1 MISIERTSE
10 RKVANSGEFSCYAM
24 HQADRIE
31 ESRRL
36 LEGGYPMSEQHA
48 AADHDHD
55 EHDHDHEHEH
65 HDEHDE
71 HEHQHDDHDHDHEH
85 GGHGGHGHEHG
96 KVDADL
102 YGNKAG
108 LRAVQIST
116 AGMLLVSIIQFAI
129 ALFGGSAG
137 LFADA
142 LHNLGDVFTT
152 VALWIA
158 FVISNRAANRR
169 YTYGYYRS
177 EDLAGIFI
185 VLVIIASAV
194 AGAVES
200 ILKLTSGAVP
210 TQLYLS
216 MAAALVGV
224 AGNELL
230 AQYKISVGTRINSV
244 PLIADGQH
252 SRIDGLTSL
261 AAFVGL
267 IGVALGFPLADPIA
281 GLVITAVILTVVY
294 STTRSVLQ
302 RLLDAVDPRLI
313 PSILTIASKVPG
325 VEAVTEPRA
334 RWIGHTLHVSLNIEV
349 DPELKLADAHAIAE
363 EVRHR
368 LVHEVK
374 GLSEAIIHTDPSS
387 HGGDFHQLMAHHQQ
401 EAQRPLIER

>member
-1 MISIERTSE
+1 M
-10 RKVANSGEFSCYAM
+10 
-24 HQADRIE
+24 
-31 ESRRL
+31 
-36 LEGGYPMSEQHA
+36 
-48 AADHDHD
+48 
-55 EHDHDHEHEH
+55 HEH
-65 HDEHDE
+65 HTGSDHDG
-71 HEHQHDDHDHDHEH
+71 HKHDDHDHEH
-85 GGHGGHGHEHG
+85 GEHDHEHKHDEDAHGGHGHGHEHG
-96 KVDADL
+96 RVDADL
-102 YGNKAG
+102 YGNREG

-116 AGMLLVSIIQFAI
+116 AGMFAVAAIQFII
-129 ALFGGSAG
+129 AFIGGSAG

-142 LHNLGDVFTT
+142 LHNLGDVLTT

-158 FVISNRAANRR
+158 FVISNRAANHR
-169 YTYGYYRS
+169 YTYGYYRA

-230 AQYKISVGTRINSV
+230 AQYKISVGKRINSV

-267 IGVALGFPLADPIA
+267 IGVALGFPIADPIA
-281 GLVITAVILTVVY
+281 GLVITVVILTVVY
-294 STTRSVLQ
+294 STSRSVLQ
-302 RLLDAVDPRLI
+302 RLLDAVDGRVV
-313 PSILTIASKVPG
+313 PSIMKIAREVPG
-325 VEAVTEPRA
+325 VEGVNDVRA
-334 RWIGHTLHVSLNIEV
+334 RWIGHTLHVIMNIEV
-349 DPELKLADAHAIAE
+349 DGQLTLLKAHDIAE

-368 LVHEVK
+368 LFHQVK
-374 GLSEAIIHTDPSS
+374 GLSEAIIHTDPHA
-387 HGGDFHQLMAHHQQ
+387 HGDEDYHQVVAHHIQ
-401 EAQRPLIER
+401 EAQRPVIERWKRSHERSL